1 VWVARDD
8 GGWEAVTDDE
18 RQLLILLARKV
29 ALAVTRDDRELML
42 RLIHAIEA
50 AEEREAVEAR
60 R

>member
-1 VWVARDD
+1 M
-8 GGWEAVTDDE
+8 TDDE

-29 ALAVTRDDRELML
+29 ATAVMRTDRELIF

>member
-1 VWVARDD
+1 MARND
-8 GGWEAVTDDE
+8 GSWEAVTDDE

-29 ALAVTRDDRELML
+29 APAVMRTDRELIL